1 MNGVLVIDK
10 PSGPSSHD
18 VVARARR
25 VLDTPRVG
33 HTGTLDPLATGVLP
47 LVIGSA
53 TRLAQYLTASDK
65 SYSAVVRL
73 GAATDTYDALG
84 RIVPMA
90 APRLPES
97 IPRAE
102 IEDALA
108 AFRGTFLQTPPPFSA
123 KKVGGVRSYKLAR
136 RAGRPGLKPGT
147 TEAVPSPATVHVRE
161 LALVALEGTRLELR
175 LVVSAG
181 FYVRALAH
189 DLGARLGCGA
199 HIEALRRTRSGE
211 FDESMAVPLATLEA
225 PGFRAEEGLVPLERL
240 LTNLPAVVLNDRGA
254 GRAAHGALLGPAD
267 VRDAGGLAAIPRRG
281 GSRTAPTST
290 RPDVRLLTMDGTLLG
305 IARPDDDP
313 AARGDTS
320 AWLLHPVTVL
330 V

>member
-1 MNGVLVIDK
+1 VLVIDK

-47 LVIGSA
+47 LVVGSA
-53 TRLAQYLTASDK
+53 TRLAQYLTAAEK

-90 APRLPES
+90 SPRAVDS
-97 IPRAE
+97 IARAE
-102 IEDALA
+102 IEVALD
-108 AFRGTFLQTPPPFSA
+108 AFRGTFLQVPPPYSA

-136 RAGRPGLKPGT
+136 RARTQDVEPGFSRGRPGLKPSA
-147 TEAVPSPATVHVRE
+147 TEQVPSPATVHVRH
-161 LALVALEGTRLELR
+161 LGLVAMEGSLLDLR
-175 LVVSAG
+175 IVSSAG
-181 FYVRALAH
+181 FYVRSLAH

-199 HIEALRRTRSGE
+199 HLEGLRRTRSGD
-211 FDESMAVPLATLEA
+211 FDESMALPLAALES
-225 PGFRAEEGLVPLERL
+225 PDFRAENRIVPTGRL
-240 LTNLPAVVLNDRGA
+240 LMNLPAVVLNERGTQ
-254 GRAAHGALLGPAD
+254 RATHGAPLGPGD
-267 VRDAGGLAAIPRRG
+267 LQDAGDLAAVHRHH
-281 GSRTAPTST
+281 
-290 RPDVRLLTMDGTLLG
+290 VRLLTEDGGLLG
-305 IARPDDDP
+305 IARTADDP
-313 AARGDTS
+313 AADGGASR
-320 AWLLHPVTVL
+320 WLLHPVTVL